1 MDPAVRAHTHT
12 HTQGSTQLP
21 AQDLSMSQDLLSHSN
36 GHDSPGTPQT
46 GCPCPSLCSRSSS
59 WGASSTGDRTG
70 WAEGL
75 EVGWSE
81 PALSEKRGVCMVSLG
96 KEQKVPRTGVDYTP
110 MRIGEEKAA
119 RDQGLV
125 ELAGD
130 LGWGAFSP
138 QVPLTRAPSCAVESA
153 PKQADSSR
161 NTVSLPF
168 IFPWN
173 MG

>member
-1 MDPAVRAHTHT
+1 MRQTDAHLDTLLVLGC
-12 HTQGSTQLP
+12 QALQ
-21 AQDLSMSQDLLSHSN
+21 LSH
-36 GHDSPGTPQT
+36 
-46 GCPCPSLCSRSSS
+46 RE
-59 WGASSTGDRTG
+59 R
-70 WAEGL
+70 
-75 EVGWSE
+75 
-81 PALSEKRGVCMVSLG
+81 EKRGVCMVSLG
-96 KEQKVPRTGVDYTP
+96 KGQKVPRTGVDYTP

-119 RDQGLV
+119 RDRGLV